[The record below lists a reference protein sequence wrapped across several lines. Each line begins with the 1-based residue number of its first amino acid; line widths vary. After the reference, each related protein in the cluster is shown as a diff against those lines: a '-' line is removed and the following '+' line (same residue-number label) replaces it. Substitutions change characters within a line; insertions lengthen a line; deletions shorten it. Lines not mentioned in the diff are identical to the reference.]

1 VNFSF
6 ICFHR
11 WRIYSQRRGYA
22 WIIEAF
28 EARKELLK
36 QDMRDAHTNISISF
50 DLWSS
55 PSYLSILG
63 IVGHFIDKNG
73 QRRSA
78 VLALREVDGEHSGE
92 NMADVL
98 LKTFEDYEISQ

>member
-1 VNFSF
+1 
-6 ICFHR
+6 
-11 WRIYSQRRGYA
+11 
-22 WIIEAF
+22 
-28 EARKELLK
+28 
-36 QDMRDAHTNISISF
+36 MRDAHTNISISF

-55 PSYLSILG
+55 PSYLTILG

-92 NMADVL
+92 NMAHVL